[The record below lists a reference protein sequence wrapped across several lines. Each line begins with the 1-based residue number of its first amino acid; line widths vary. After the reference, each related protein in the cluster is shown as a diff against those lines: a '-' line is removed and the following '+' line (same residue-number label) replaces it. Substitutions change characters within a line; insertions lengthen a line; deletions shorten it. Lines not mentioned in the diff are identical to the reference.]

1 MIRRMESRWVFGDC
15 RLGCQSTGV
24 LVTWLGPV
32 QWDGQHS
39 PFMTCG
45 PCLSRLRA
53 QAEQYFIK
61 RQPAAA

>member
-1 MIRRMESRWVFGDC
+1 MIRRESRWGIGDC

-32 QWDGQHS
+32 QWDGQHA

-45 PCLSRLRA
+45 PRLSRLQA
-53 QAEQYFIK
+53 QAEEHFIN
-61 RQPAAA
+61 RQPTAA